1 MSKVQVFGWRDA
13 PRATFA
19 VLGDPISHTWSP
31 LIQSAALADL
41 GRPEQYVALHV
52 PLEEFTEAVEHLRSI
67 GYLGVN
73 CTLPL
78 KEVAFQWCE
87 ALEAHAHELGVVN
100 TLNLPLRM
108 GTNTDTLGFLETL
121 RELEIKPPGPILL
134 LGAGGTA
141 RSLIRTLANE
151 GFDLRVYNRTP
162 ERAEQ
167 LLEELELSFPVVQ
180 QPVVG
185 DNVMILNTTSA
196 GLSGSAIDVAWGK
209 PPRGTVAYDVVYRQE
224 LTPFLADAKLAGCR
238 VIDGRAMLVAQG
250 ALALEW
256 WLKVPV
262 SREVMNRAL
271 P

>member
-1 MSKVQVFGWRDA
+1 MSATQVYGWRDA

-19 VLGDPISHTWSP
+19 VLGDPIAHTWSP
-31 LIQSAALADL
+31 RIHSAALADL
-41 GRPEQYVALHV
+41 GRPEQYVAIHV
-52 PLEEFTEAVEHLRSI
+52 SLDDFPEAIEHLRSI

-73 CTLPL
+73 CTIPL
-78 KEVAFQWCE
+78 KQAAFEWCDSVEPHVAS
-87 ALEAHAHELGVVN
+87 LGVVN
-100 TLNLPLRM
+100 TLNLPLRK
-108 GTNTDTLGFLETL
+108 GTNTDTLGFMETL
-121 RELEIKPPGPILL
+121 RELGVSPPGPILI

-141 RSLIRTLANE
+141 RSLLRALSDE
-151 GFDLRVYNRTP
+151 GYVLRLYNRSP
-162 ERAEQ
+162 ERAEA
-167 LLEELELSFPVVQ
+167 LLSELGLDFPIVQ

-209 PPRGTVAYDVVYRQE
+209 PPKGTVAYDVVYREE

-238 VIDGRAMLVAQG
+238 VIDGRWMLVAQA

-256 WLKVPV
+256 WLNVPV